1 MANIEKIKQLRQ
13 STGAGFKDC
22 SAAIDEAKG
31 DLNKAAEILRVKG
44 ISKASKKMSRVANEG
59 VVAVSGDEK
68 KISLIEV
75 NCETDFVAKNENFI
89 NFVKEIS
96 DINNSLNSDLEKLKK
111 FNMKNAKTVE
121 DNLVSM
127 ISKIGEKITI
137 GRAKTFNYDGS
148 KNFNYLHTVVKDN
161 LSKLA
166 VVVSLETSNSSD
178 NLKNFG
184 KQLSMHIAAS
194 NPLALDVNDIDKK
207 ILDKEQSLI
216 SEELKNTGKPD
227 AIVKKISIGKINKFK
242 EDNALLSQPWV
253 MEPKKKVKDI
263 LKELSIS
270 DLKIKDFYRLKI
282 GE

>member
-1 MANIEKIKQLRQ
+1 MSNIEKIKQLRQ
-13 STGAGFKDC
+13 STSAGFKDC
-22 SAAIDEAKG
+22 SAAIEEAKG

-111 FNMKNAKTVE
+111 FSMKNAKTVE

-137 GRAKTFNYDGS
+137 GRAKTFNYNGS

-207 ILDKEQSLI
+207 ILDKEQTLI

-242 EDNALLSQPWV
+242 EDNALLSQAWV

-270 DLKIKDFYRLKI
+270 DLIIKDFYRLKI